1 MQLGDIMKINFK
13 SKRGFTTVDLTIATI
28 VILIFVVIM
37 TSISYNVYL
46 SSIEAKRTAV
56 ALNYVVDI
64 FEHIGA
70 IDFSEVTASY
80 ELLEIDS
87 LEGLVY
93 KDISSNNGI
102 ETITGTI
109 GTYDIEIKI
118 EDYRKEGVIKI
129 VTLTI
134 DYPVS
139 RKNTE
144 TVEFKRLKT
153 VNNS

>member
-1 MQLGDIMKINFK
+1 MKINFK
-13 SKRGFTTVDLTIATI
+13 SKRGFTTVDLTIAMI

-109 GTYDIEIKI
+109 GT
-118 EDYRKEGVIKI
+118 
-129 VTLTI
+129 
-134 DYPVS
+134 
-139 RKNTE
+139 
-144 TVEFKRLKT
+144 
-153 VNNS
+153 